1 MQRVTVHRI
10 PMAGPDDTSGLAD
23 LIERGTLDPADIICL
38 LGKTEGNGCVNDWT
52 RGFATTVFRAM
63 LTDRL
68 HLPPE
73 EIAKRVLFI
82 MSGGTEGV
90 MTPHM
95 TVFSRREVTDPSGGG
110 APVKALAAGI
120 AHTRAFA
127 PEELG
132 TLAQVRAVE
141 AGVRVAMASAEIGDP
156 ADVHFVQIKCPLLT
170 AESILDAERR
180 GQRVATTSTYGSM
193 GYSRGASALGV
204 ALALG
209 EVAPAALADGAI
221 CQRWDLYS
229 RVASTSA
236 GVELRN
242 CEILVLG
249 NGHSASDLVIGH
261 DVMADA
267 IDAGAVRRALAAAG
281 WRGDGEAAERVAG
294 IFAKAE
300 ASPSGVIRGRRHTMI
315 DDSDINHTRHAR
327 AAVSAVIA
335 SVIGDPMVYVS
346 GGAEHQGPSGGGPV
360 AAIVRRA

>member
-63 LTDRL
+63 LADRL
-68 HLPPE
+68 RLPPE
-73 EIAKRVLFI
+73 DIARRVLFI

-95 TVFSRREVTDPSGGG
+95 TVFSRHEVPETSGGG

-132 TLAQVRAVE
+132 TMEQVRAVE

-170 AESILDAERR
+170 AESIRDAERR

-193 GYSRGASALGV
+193 GYSRGAAALGV

-209 EVAPAALADGAI
+209 EALGLGAAEALGVTASPDPATNVPAPPSAVVSVSSALATAQVVTLPSS
-221 CQRWDLYS
+221 C
-229 RVASTSA
+229 
-236 GVELRN
+236 
-242 CEILVLG
+242 
-249 NGHSASDLVIGH
+249 
-261 DVMADA
+261 
-267 IDAGAVRRALAAAG
+267 
-281 WRGDGEAAERVAG
+281 
-294 IFAKAE
+294 AKIVPYD
-300 ASPSGVIRGRRHTMI
+300 PSGQA
-315 DDSDINHTRHAR
+315 TRVLAPN
-327 AAVSAVIA
+327 V
-335 SVIGDPMVYVS
+335 MVM
-346 GGAEHQGPSGGGPV
+346 PSSPLSS
-360 AAIVRRA
+360 